1 MRGMS
6 RSSVTP
12 PQRGF
17 GAPGPPAGRGNG
29 NAYRAVPRS
38 SGTGRVE
45 PRIAA
50 RDLGRKGPITPFAH
64 LARTQLWS
72 VAGDALITSSLATTV
87 FFNNDPNAPRE
98 KVALYLLLTLAPFAV
113 ASPFLGP
120 LIDRVAGGRRW
131 FIIGSAVARALVA
144 FLLIGDLENP
154 RFYLWAFMMLVLSK
168 VHLISKS
175 ALLPTTVRNDE
186 ELVEANSKLALLG
199 AGAAI
204 AAGPGFALSKTVGA
218 QWTIGLAMIAFVV
231 TAAQAYGLPVP
242 READQP
248 AGAAERDELQGAGII
263 RASEAMATLRF
274 AVGFLTFAILFA
286 FRSAGVPNSWY
297 LIAAVAAQ
305 TGLLLGSAIA
315 PALRRL
321 LVEERMVMIGLA
333 LAFVAS
339 AAAAIPDGL
348 GAACLLAFAVGCGGT
363 VAKQGFDS
371 LVQRD
376 APDANRGRSFARFES
391 RFQMVWVIGAFIPVV
406 LPIPQRLAFAV
417 IAVVSLFAVCSYAW
431 GYRQIKA
438 AAAGLR
444 PAIPMR
450 VPISHRL
457 YRLVR
462 PDVTQRAYEA
472 AQISQG
478 SAPTPVSAGPDPFSE
493 TSVDVSTSTLAAPM
507 MPAPPPGSAPELGN
521 AHGWAAEPTTSTET
535 ERGSLPGS
543 ALVTLPGTLS
553 PITGFLIDDVDPFA
567 GRRTIEGHSTVDLSF
582 AGPIGQPDAN
592 GLPPEGLAPS
602 NPLVS
607 GRWRSPQPEELFGPE
622 EAALPMPPPEVTP
635 TGIFAPV
642 VPFSPGAR
650 QAPPA
655 VPVVAYPS
663 TDALT
668 PELLDDLVPDDSD
681 SFDDSEP
688 LVQTPLPF
696 DSPVMP
702 PAADAGWDSAEPR
715 WRTP

>member
-1 MRGMS
+1 MS

-12 PQRGF
+12 PRSSS
-17 GAPGPPAGRGNG
+17 GAPRPPAAQGGG

-45 PRIAA
+45 PRIAS

-144 FLLIGDLENP
+144 FLLIGDLENI

-199 AGAAI
+199 AGAAL
-204 AAGPGFALSKTVGA
+204 AAGPGFALSKTIGP
-218 QWTIGLAMIAFVV
+218 QWTIGLATIAFVV

-248 AGAAERDELQGAGII
+248 AGAAERNELQGAGIL

-274 AVGFLTFAILFA
+274 VVGFLTFAILFA

-297 LIAAVAAQ
+297 LFAAVAAQ
-305 TGLLLGSAIA
+305 TGYLIGSALA
-315 PALRRL
+315 PALRRV

-333 LAFVAS
+333 LSFVAATAS
-339 AAAAIPDGL
+339 AFPDGL
-348 GAACLLAFAVGCGGT
+348 GAACLLAFAVGCAGT

-417 IAVVSLFAVCSYAW
+417 IAVVSLFAVCTYAW

-444 PAIPMR
+444 PEIPVR
-450 VPISHRL
+450 VPLSHRL

-462 PDVTQRAYEA
+462 PDATQRAYEEA
-472 AQISQG
+472 HGAEG
-478 SAPTPVSAGPDPFSE
+478 SVLSSEGGVHAFSEPPLGLPAPT
-493 TSVDVSTSTLAAPM
+493 L
-507 MPAPPPGSAPELGN
+507 PAPPPASTPHAGN
-521 AHGWAAEPTTSTET
+521 AHGWATDPTTVDTAW
-535 ERGSLPGS
+535 S
-543 ALVTLPGTLS
+543 ALPPSALDTLPGTLS
-553 PITGFLIDDVDPFA
+553 PITGFLIDDADPFA
-567 GRRTIEGHSTVDLSF
+567 GRRTIDGHSTVDLSF
-582 AGPIGQPDAN
+582 AGPIGQPDS
-592 GLPPEGLAPS
+592 GTSEPEGLAPS

-622 EAALPMPPPEVTP
+622 EASLPLPPPEVTP

-642 VPFSPGAR
+642 VQPSSGAR

-655 VPVVAYPS
+655 MPVAGYPNLEAQDPAES
-663 TDALT
+663 GLPA
-668 PELLDDLVPDDSD
+668 PQ
-681 SFDDSEP
+681 
-688 LVQTPLPF
+688 VQTPLPF
-696 DSPVMP
+696 DPPVMP
-702 PAADAGWDSAEPR
+702 ASPEAGWDSAEPR
-715 WRTP
+715 WRSP